1 MEEILLR
8 FDHLGKQIFARLDN
22 EKLAN
27 SREAGRA
34 WKNFIDNEN
43 LPWNR
48 IVVQK
53 FGCQN
58 GETPLHVAA
67 KTGQIEQYKSI
78 SEDQE
83 DKNPKDNYGYTPLHC
98 TVLQKLDKLKCT
110 SRFLKTKKTKIQK
123 ILVE

>member
-1 MEEILLR
+1 MEDMKSKRKRSYPLEVKNDQSEVSNIDEDLGQSKTKKEKFNHSGMEEILLR

-53 FGCQN
+53 YSCQD
-58 GETPLHVAA
+58 GETPLL
-67 KTGQIEQYKSI
+67 TSCC
-78 SEDQE
+78 
-83 DKNPKDNYGYTPLHC
+83 KDGTN
-98 TVLQKLDKLKCT
+98 
-110 SRFLKTKKTKIQK
+110 
-123 ILVE
+123 